1 VPLAASANVS
11 GLPDRIRP
19 ATHRR
24 EAASPLLRRVLRAL
38 DDRPASRAWAFAWTR
53 FRVRP
58 RLLAVG
64 AAPLVAAMV
73 LRPLGAVT
81 GENRVTGAA
90 PVLASAPVGLG
101 FRARPG
107 AGAIV
112 PAPATA
118 PSGDLSIRSLCE

>member
-1 VPLAASANVS
+1 M
-11 GLPDRIRP
+11 
-19 ATHRR
+19 
-24 EAASPLLRRVLRAL
+24 LRAL

-73 LRPLGAVT
+73 LLIALPPASEPDDSTETLRPLGAVT